1 MRHLVTLVTFA
12 AVLTVPAAALA
23 TRPPDKPP
31 TSPPGKP
38 ASTPPSTP
46 AGKLAGKPT
55 VMFVVRGT
63 VSAFTAASG
72 ATNGSIT
79 ITVSGGNEHATKLF
93 ANGAAKTFVLSSNT
107 RVVSTGGISSGD
119 KVLVKIRAPTHAPA
133 STVSSTPAK
142 QIVETG

>member
-1 MRHLVTLVTFA
+1 MRHLIALITFA
-12 AVLTVPAAALA
+12 AVLTLPAAALA
-23 TRPPDKPP
+23 TRPPGKPP

-46 AGKLAGKPT
+46 AGKPAGKPT

-63 VSAFTAASG
+63 VGAFTAASG

-93 ANGAAKTFVLSSNT
+93 ANGAAQAFVVSSNT
-107 RVVSTGGISSGD
+107 RVVSTGGISGGD
-119 KVLVKIRAPTHAPA
+119 KVLVKIRAPKAAPA
-133 STVSSTPAK
+133 LTVRSTPAK
-142 QIVETG
+142 QIVETD